1 MDERPRGRFKDTYEL
16 LNLRALKFSPL
27 NKIYFFQCMGKIF
40 RVAFQRYSL
49 KFHTKYLTHTLKEV
63 DFCTTLK
70 FEELLDLRAHTRF

>member
-1 MDERPRGRFKDTYEL
+1 MPSVVLYSLGCLYVGVGL
-16 LNLRALKFSPL
+16 LILFTLLAGVAPV
-27 NKIYFFQCMGKIF
+27 GKIF